1 MLFIWLYK
9 GNIKI
14 SNGTIITNNTHTNKK
29 FLNLKLYA
37 VLSDYHYFVMKKVN
51 NNKTFTEIKVL
62 LKEEKEIE
70 ISKMLSGDEVTEAT
84 LNNVR
89 EMIKLSDLKKIEIKN
104 K

>member
-1 MLFIWLYK
+1 M
-9 GNIKI
+9 
-14 SNGTIITNNTHTNKK
+14 
-29 FLNLKLYA
+29 
-37 VLSDYHYFVMKKVN
+37 
-51 NNKTFTEIKVL
+51 L

>member
-1 MLFIWLYK
+1 
-9 GNIKI
+9 
-14 SNGTIITNNTHTNKK
+14 
-29 FLNLKLYA
+29 
-37 VLSDYHYFVMKKVN
+37 MKKVN